1 MKIEKAIIIKGFS
14 LIVFYILRKCWQYTI
29 VSEKVNYECRGIF
42 YSSEAA
48 EMAGRSQVQMLL
60 E

>member
-14 LIVFYILRKCWQYTI
+14 LIVFYTPRKCWQYTI

-48 EMAGRSQVQMLL
+48 EMAGRSQVKILL